1 MSGGVPVTL
10 DLGALRRRLREGRG
24 PAYWQSLEELAET
37 PEFLA
42 HVEQEFPRFA
52 AAAAGTLDRR
62 RFLQLM
68 AGSMAL
74 SGLAACGPEEKPR
87 QLLPY
92 VEQPPGI
99 VPGRA
104 RYYATATTLEG
115 YATGVMLQ
123 HQMGRP
129 IKVEGN
135 PDHPAS
141 LGATGA
147 IEQASILGLYDPY
160 RAQAST
166 RHGHL
171 ESWPAFVTAIIEKRR
186 QWQANRGRGL
196 YLLTGAVTSPTLL
209 EQIAALQQAFP
220 ELHWQQWEPLH
231 RDAARAAAQLAFG
244 RPVDTVLD
252 IAKADVIL
260 AIESDFLSAAP
271 GHLSYARAFA
281 ARRRPAEVKD
291 EMSRLYAIESTPTL
305 AGAKADHRLIM
316 SPDGIAAALRFIAAS
331 VGAGPQDWARDDAP
345 DAERLKPLA
354 ADLVAHRG
362 RALVHAG
369 REQPVE
375 VQALVH
381 AIDHALGAL
390 GQTVRAIE
398 PVAAASAGAT
408 QSLAMLAQD
417 MAAGKVDTLV
427 MLGTNPVYTAP
438 AELDFARALG
448 EVKLSIYLGPYAD
461 ETAEQSHWHVA
472 ETHEYEA
479 WSDARAFDGTATI
492 QQPQVRPF
500 YDGHSAHELLA
511 LLLGD
516 TAPDGFAIIRERW
529 QREARRRSTPDFE
542 AFWHDALRV
551 GIIPESAA
559 PAVDVAIAPGLH
571 QALAATKES
580 GAGGLTLLFRADIGL
595 WDGRFAGNGWLQEMP
610 RPFTRL
616 TWDNAAMMAPATA
629 ERLGLAEAD
638 TIELTLAGRTL
649 EAPVWVLPGQAP
661 DCVTLPLGYGR
672 TRAGPVGSGVG
683 FDAYRLRSAAS
694 PWQAAGA
701 TLKKSR
707 ERHVFAPT
715 QSHMRTAGRDLIR
728 SGDLADFLHDP
739 HFLAHEEPDQSL
751 YPGFRYDG
759 IAWAMSISLNSC
771 IGCQACVVACQAENN
786 IPVVGKDQVHQGRA
800 MHWLRIDRYYSGGLD
815 DPTVA
820 FQPVP
825 CMHCEN
831 APCEVV
837 CPVQATVHD
846 SEGLNVM
853 VYNRCVG
860 TRFCS
865 NNCPYKVR
873 RFNFYGFTS
882 RDPRPR
888 DSWNPEVTVRDR
900 GVMEKCT
907 YCIQRTR
914 QAQINADREDRSLKD
929 GEVVTACAQ
938 ACPTQAIVFG
948 DRNDEASAV
957 ARRKAS
963 PLDYAMLGDLN
974 TRPRTT
980 YEAEI
985 RNANPSLD
993 KAKA

>member
-1 MSGGVPVTL
+1 MSGTAPASIDVA
-10 DLGALRRRLREGRG
+10 ALRRRLRDGRG
-24 PAYWQSLEELAET
+24 PAYWQSLAELAET

-52 AAAAGTLDRR
+52 AAAAGALDRR

-68 AGSMAL
+68 AASMAL
-74 SGLAACGPEEKPR
+74 SGLAACGPEEEPR
-87 QLLPY
+87 QLRPY

-99 VPGRA
+99 VPTRA
-104 RYYATATTLEG
+104 RYYATATTLGG
-115 YATGVMLQ
+115 YATGVLLQ

-147 IEQASILGLYDPY
+147 IEQASILGLYDPH
-160 RAQAST
+160 RAQAVA
-166 RHGHL
+166 RRGQV
-171 ESWPAFVTAIIEKRR
+171 ESWQAFVTAIVEKRR
-186 QWQANRGRGL
+186 QWQASRGQGL
-196 YLLTGAVTSPTLL
+196 YLLTGAVASPTLL

-220 ELHWQQWEPLH
+220 ELRWQQWEPLH
-231 RDAARAAAQLAFG
+231 RDATRAAAQLAFG

-252 IAKADVIL
+252 LAKADVIL

-271 GHLSYARAFA
+271 GHLAYARAFA
-281 ARRRPAEVKD
+281 ARRRAAEVKD
-291 EMSRLYAIESTPTL
+291 GMSRLYAIESTPTL
-305 AGAKADHRLIM
+305 AGAKADHRFIM
-316 SPDGIAAALRFIAAS
+316 APDGIAAALRFVAAS
-331 VGAGPQDWARDDAP
+331 IGAGPQDWAHGGAA

-354 ADLVAHRG
+354 ADLLAHRG

-369 REQPVE
+369 REQSVE

-381 AIDHALGAL
+381 AINHTLGAF
-390 GQTVRAIE
+390 GETVRVIE
-398 PVAAASAGAT
+398 PVGAIPPSAT
-408 QSLAMLAQD
+408 QSLAALAQD
-417 MAAGKVDTLV
+417 MAAGKVDTLI
-427 MLGTNPVYTAP
+427 MLGANPAYTAP
-438 AELDFARALG
+438 GDLNFAHALAK
-448 EVKLSIYLGPYAD
+448 VKLSIYLGAYAD
-461 ETAEQSHWHVA
+461 ETAALCHWHVP

-500 YDGHSAHELLA
+500 YDGRSAHELLA

-516 TAPDGFAIIRERW
+516 TAPDGLTILRDRW
-529 QREARRRSTPDFE
+529 GREARRRGTSDFE
-542 AFWHDALRV
+542 PFWHDALRAGV
-551 GIIPESAA
+551 VPDSAA
-559 PAVDVAIAPGLH
+559 RPIDVTIAPALH
-571 QALAATKES
+571 QAVAAAPS
-580 GAGGLTLLFRADIGL
+580 GAGGLTLLFRPDIGV
-595 WDGRFAGNGWLQEMP
+595 WDGRFAENGWLQEMP

-638 TIELTLAGRTL
+638 TIELSLGGRTVS
-649 EAPVWVLPGQAP
+649 APVWILPGQAP

-683 FDAYRLRSAAS
+683 FDAYRLRSSAS

-701 TLKKSR
+701 TLKKHD

-715 QSHMRTAGRDLIR
+715 QSHMRTAGSDLVR
-728 SGDLADFLHDP
+728 SGDLAGFQRDPDFLV
-739 HFLAHEEPDQSL
+739 HEAPAESL
-751 YPGFRYDG
+751 YADYSYDG

-786 IPVVGKDQVHQGRA
+786 IPVVGKDEVHQGRA
-800 MHWLRIDRYYSGGLD
+800 MHWLRIDRYYAGGLD
-815 DPTVA
+815 DPATF

-846 SEGLNVM
+846 SQGLNVM

-873 RFNFYGFTS
+873 RFNFYSFSS

-907 YCIQRTR
+907 YCVQRTR
-914 QAQINADREDRSLKD
+914 AAQIDADREDRPIRD

-948 DRNDEASAV
+948 DRNDKASAV

-963 PLDYAMLGDLN
+963 PLDYVMLGELN
-974 TRPRTT
+974 TRPRTS

-985 RNANPSLD
+985 RNANPALD